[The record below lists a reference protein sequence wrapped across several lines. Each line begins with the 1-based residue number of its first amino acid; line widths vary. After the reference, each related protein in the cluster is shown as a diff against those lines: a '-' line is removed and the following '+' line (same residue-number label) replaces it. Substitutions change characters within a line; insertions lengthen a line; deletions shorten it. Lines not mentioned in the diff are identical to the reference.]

1 MANDPNT
8 IQYVIQEDG
17 FWYVASK
24 DRTPGVPEITVSAKG
39 VANGLSTVPNDG
51 ADFGPDSYDP
61 THTGS
66 GIPYTKTS
74 GIQEAVNYSLA
85 LNDVP
90 PVALTGGVF
99 TITKGITAII
109 PNTTLPGPHLS
120 VKGLGD
126 MMTTYLVGNTS
137 DDMFTVDSNTNN
149 VNAQITFYNVQPAA
163 GTGYAPNS
171 FLNWNATTLIYQ
183 TLILDH
189 VDIAAAGWG
198 TAPVIA
204 NGIQQ
209 AFLYDYESYGGGY
222 AAQFL
227 NTQAVTFYGSSING
241 SVLLSSVNRAS
252 FYGCDPVSIVSESSG
267 VITVNGGRI
276 TGVNINGNTSQLSL
290 SDLTFKTNSPYIID
304 NTNSTA
310 VTLTTLLTKGV
321 VLDNIGTADIPFVS
335 SNVTIT
341 NVDLRY
347 TYNKAGASHTV
358 TNFPST
364 STTTP
369 TVPASGTP
377 QSNTNPYPVNVYI
390 YGGTVTVIDYTP
402 SGGSATQVGTTGPA
416 TVRLNPGDSIT
427 LTYSAAPTW
436 NWVAV

>member
-1 MANDPNT
+1 MIAVIPLVMVNT
-8 IQYVIQEDG
+8 
-17 FWYVASK
+17 
-24 DRTPGVPEITVSAKG
+24 
-39 VANGLSTVPNDG
+39 
-51 ADFGPDSYDP
+51 
-61 THTGS
+61 
-66 GIPYTKTS
+66 
-74 GIQEAVNYSLA
+74 
-85 LNDVP
+85 P
-90 PVALTGGVF
+90 PV
-99 TITKGITAII
+99 
-109 PNTTLPGPHLS
+109 
-120 VKGLGD
+120 
-126 MMTTYLVGNTS
+126 
-137 DDMFTVDSNTNN
+137 
-149 VNAQITFYNVQPAA
+149 
-163 GTGYAPNS
+163 
-171 FLNWNATTLIYQ
+171 NAT
-183 TLILDH
+183 
-189 VDIAAAGWG
+189 
-198 TAPVIA
+198 
-204 NGIQQ
+204 
-209 AFLYDYESYGGGY
+209 
-222 AAQFL
+222 
-227 NTQAVTFYGSSING
+227 
-241 SVLLSSVNRAS
+241 
-252 FYGCDPVSIVSESSG
+252 
-267 VITVNGGRI
+267 GGRI

-290 SDLTFKTNSPYIID
+290 SDLTVETNSPYIID